1 MKTINLLC
9 ASQAST
15 AVSLPTAE
23 QPSSTPAVGR
33 AIDRHNPIIA
43 DGRRSVTTSR
53 TFPNPPCSSQ
63 YSPIN
68 PLPYHQLHPAA
79 SAAATPN
86 LAADQIR
93 SGGSA
98 TTHKG
103 LKKKKKK
110 GSSIISTDF
119 VRWSC
124 AKPSDLATPPGSMRY
139 LLNDKSV
146 RDGSTDRLST
156 SILSSQTNNKPDS
169 GTENRDE
176 SKPTAEILLED
187 DCKSSPPSNHVVVLR
202 VSLHC
207 RGCEGKLRKH
217 LSKMEGV
224 NSFNIDFAAK
234 KVTIMGNITPEG
246 VLESVSKVK
255 NAQFWPFA
263 DPISKPDMNPRQN
276 VPV

>member
-79 SAAATPN
+79 A
-86 LAADQIR
+86 AADQIR

-98 TTHKG
+98 THKG

-146 RDGSTDRLST
+146 PDGSTDRLST

-187 DCKSSPPSNHVVVLR
+187 DCKSSPPFNHVVVLR

-263 DPISKPDMNPRQN
+263 DPISKPDPNPQQN
-276 VPV
+276 VAV